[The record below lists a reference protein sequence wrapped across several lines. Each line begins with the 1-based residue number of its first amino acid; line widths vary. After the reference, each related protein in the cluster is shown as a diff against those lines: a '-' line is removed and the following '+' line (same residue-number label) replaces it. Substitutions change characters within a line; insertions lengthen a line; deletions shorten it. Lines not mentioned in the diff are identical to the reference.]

1 MISNTSDVP
10 LLAGGYITLDT
21 VKSTGAIGNR
31 RTKIFCTMGP
41 ASWDVP
47 ELEQMIEAGMNVAR
61 FNFSHGDHEGHKA
74 CLDRLR
80 QAAKNMNQN
89 VGEFVFFF
97 RRRVVVSWDV
107 SSSWRIIYHS
117 HLRRLF
123 CFYFSLSLSLFF
135 KIARRSRP
143 PRHQGAGDTHRILR
157 KRRDENHAEK
167 GGQPHPDDR
176 LRIQGRQHEARV
188 LLREARVER
197 QHRSIHI
204 GSGRQPRPHGDI
216 LRRH

>member
-89 VGEFVFFF
+89 VGEFVVFFSATCCGILGCII
-97 RRRVVVSWDV
+97 VVANNLPFPSP
-107 SSSWRIIYHS
+107 SS
-117 HLRRLF
+117 LLLLF
-123 CFYFSLSLSLFF
+123 LSLSLSLLQNRTTQPSSSTPRGRRYAPDSSQT
-135 KIARRSRP
+135 ARRKSR
-143 PRHQGAGDTHRILR
+143 
-157 KRRDENHAEK
+157 
-167 GGQPHPDDR
+167 
-176 LRIQGRQHEARV
+176 
-188 LLREARVER
+188 
-197 QHRSIHI
+197 
-204 GSGRQPRPHGDI
+204 
-216 LRRH
+216 